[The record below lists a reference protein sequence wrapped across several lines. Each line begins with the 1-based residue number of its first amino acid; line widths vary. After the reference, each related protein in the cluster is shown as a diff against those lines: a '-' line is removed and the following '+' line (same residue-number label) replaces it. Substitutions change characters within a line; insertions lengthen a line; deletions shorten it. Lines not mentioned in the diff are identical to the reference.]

1 MRSALREM
9 RRAPLRVAASTLAIA
24 LAIAAM
30 GIFAIPSMASNTL
43 RDIAAADLAAHL
55 QLTTTPFDAT
65 TLRAEIEQM
74 DGVEAVELG
83 TTGTVTFGSGGTGGE
98 GVRVESYPESSSVN
112 RIRLGEGR
120 MPRDAG
126 EVLVSPGVAPLGSV
140 LRTPGGDPGDL
151 TVVGLGQSTLSAADE
166 VVFARPDTAALL
178 TGIEGSNT
186 ISLRLADPTAE
197 NLETTLAS
205 VRAVLGSRSVA
216 LTSLPVSLPDGAHP
230 IEEGIT
236 EVSFMIGSLGV
247 VAGIVALVLLAST
260 ASAMVTERTRDA
272 AIMRAIGARRRVARR
287 ELRRPAVFVGLLGTA
302 IGLPLGVLVANVVAE
317 MVLERFAG
325 LNPPFSLDPVVLAA
339 SAVFGVL
346 GARIVSARSARR
358 VARVELTT
366 ALRDREPISFGNR
379 WSDRMLARI
388 PTGGVLSRMSL
399 RSMARRRGRSV
410 ALTAQFGAAV
420 GAAVLVAC
428 LAASIADFNGAE
440 LASFR
445 WDHETTAADPVSPF
459 GLDRPDRTGSGNG
472 AGTGAEAAIHTEGM
486 IDDWEIE
493 VFGVAPDTAMID
505 ADVTS
510 GSWLSPSGTPSR
522 RPGDVL
528 PAVLAER
535 FADQEGYE
543 VGDQLTVDLA
553 AGPTQFEVIGLHPI
567 RSVALFAPADALSVE
582 LGTPG
587 RGNTLWSTGGP
598 PAPGSVGAAVV
609 NTTRDELF
617 AEDAAARD
625 AILGIFGAIG
635 VIVVSVSLI
644 GTGST
649 VAMNLFE
656 RRRETATLQA
666 NGARRR
672 DVRRLLGV
680 ELLVVGM
687 TGWTLGSMAGI
698 AGARAIMGFFAASNA
713 IDLGFEVAWTALPL
727 AALAVAGVVHLF
739 AVTAARG
746 AQRKPLES
754 TLRAAT

>member
-325 LNPPFSLDPVVLAA
+325 LNPRSRSTRSCSRPAPCSVSWEPGSCPHGRPAGWRARTHHSSSRPGTDLLRQPMERPDAGEDSHRWGVVSHVAAVHGPAARPFGGTDRAVRCCGRCRCVGGLPGSLDRGLQRR
-339 SAVFGVL
+339 
-346 GARIVSARSARR
+346 GARV
-358 VARVELTT
+358 VPLGP
-366 ALRDREPISFGNR
+366 RDHR
-379 WSDRMLARI
+379 
-388 PTGGVLSRMSL
+388 
-399 RSMARRRGRSV
+399 
-410 ALTAQFGAAV
+410 
-420 GAAVLVAC
+420 
-428 LAASIADFNGAE
+428 
-440 LASFR
+440 
-445 WDHETTAADPVSPF
+445 
-459 GLDRPDRTGSGNG
+459 
-472 AGTGAEAAIHTEGM
+472 
-486 IDDWEIE
+486 
-493 VFGVAPDTAMID
+493 
-505 ADVTS
+505 
-510 GSWLSPSGTPSR
+510 R
-522 RPGDVL
+522 RPGQSL
-528 PAVLAER
+528 RPR
-535 FADQEGYE
+535 P
-543 VGDQLTVDLA
+543 T
-553 AGPTQFEVIGLHPI
+553 GPH
-567 RSVALFAPADALSVE
+567 R
-582 LGTPG
+582 LGG
-587 RGNTLWSTGGP
+587 
-598 PAPGSVGAAVV
+598 
-609 NTTRDELF
+609 
-617 AEDAAARD
+617 
-625 AILGIFGAIG
+625 
-635 VIVVSVSLI
+635 
-644 GTGST
+644 
-649 VAMNLFE
+649 
-656 RRRETATLQA
+656 RRRHGGRSSDPHRGDDRRL
-666 NGARRR
+666 GDRGLRRGSRYRHDRCRR
-672 DVRRLLGV
+672 DL
-680 ELLVVGM
+680 
-687 TGWTLGSMAGI
+687 W
-698 AGARAIMGFFAASNA
+698 F
-713 IDLGFEVAWTALPL
+713 
-727 AALAVAGVVHLF
+727 LAVAIGDTF
-739 AVTAARG
+739 PEAG
-746 AQRKPLES
+746 
-754 TLRAAT
+754 